1 MSNLMMMAHE
11 EDPAKK
17 IWKEIGKLDSIEIFN
32 NQVLAAVYIR
42 PNKTKGGIYLSDQ
55 TTNED
60 RFQGKVGMI
69 VKMGP
74 SAFVDPNNEWFN
86 GLKMGVG
93 DWIFF
98 RPSDGWHVTV
108 NGVLC
113 RVVVDVDVK
122 GKILAPDAVW

>member
-1 MSNLMMMAHE
+1 MRMEHD

-17 IWKEIGKLDSIEIFN
+17 IWKEIGKLDDIDIFN
-32 NQVLAAVYIR
+32 NQVLVAVYIR
-42 PNKTKGGIYLSDQ
+42 PNKTKGGILLSDQ
-55 TTNED
+55 TIGED

-74 SAFVDPNNEWFN
+74 SAFVDPDQKWFN
-86 GLKMGVG
+86 GVKMDVG
-93 DWIFF
+93 NWIFF

-113 RVVVDVDVK
+113 RVVQDIDVK
-122 GKILAPDAVW
+122 GKVPAPDTVW